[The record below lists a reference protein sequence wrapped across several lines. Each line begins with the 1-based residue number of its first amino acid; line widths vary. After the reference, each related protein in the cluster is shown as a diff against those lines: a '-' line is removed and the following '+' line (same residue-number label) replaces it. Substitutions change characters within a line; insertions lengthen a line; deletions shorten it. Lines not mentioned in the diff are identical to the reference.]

1 MKIFRSLRK
10 LEVRKPWRSLYTKL
24 FKLLFLLIISA
35 VFSSILVNLL
45 IKLPANATQPVD
57 AILVLGGSIRREI
70 YAAKLSRAYPNVPI
84 LISQGSLDPCI
95 LLIFR
100 RERIHLEQVWL
111 EKCASSTFDN
121 YFYAIPI
128 LRQWGVHKV
137 KLITSLS
144 HLPRAEILGKIMLN
158 TNGIALDL
166 EISPEQGVPGN
177 NEFLAKTILD
187 ISRTVL
193 WAGASQFIQPS
204 CTNVTQLSD
213 IDLKTW
219 RRQKFKCERQG
230 NIKIDFDNF
239 PEL

>member
-1 MKIFRSLRK
+1 MRKKRLVKKIKVNK
-10 LEVRKPWRSLYTKL
+10 LWRSLYKKI
-24 FKLLFLLIISA
+24 FKLLFFLVISII
-35 VFSSILVNLL
+35 FSSLFINLF
-45 IKLPANATQPVD
+45 IKLPANAAQPVD

-70 YAAKLSRAYPNVPI
+70 YAAKLARAYPNVPI

-100 RERIHLEQVWL
+100 RERTRLEQVWL
-111 EKCASSTFDN
+111 EKCAGSTFDN

-128 LRQWGVHKV
+128 LRQWGVNKV

-144 HLPRAEILGKIMLN
+144 HLPRAEILGKILLN
-158 TNGIALDL
+158 TSGIALDL
-166 EISPEQGVPGN
+166 EIAPEQGVPGN
-177 NEFLAKTILD
+177 NEFLVKTILD
-187 ISRTVL
+187 VSRTLL

-204 CTNVTQLSD
+204 CDRITQLSD
-213 IDLKTW
+213 IDLETW

-230 NIKIDFDNF
+230 NIQLDFDNF